1 MKTNKLTSLGS
12 LQLPNRFKKVGVG
25 IAIISMALVITQGIT
40 GIFPE
45 WVRFLLNNLLMLGM
59 LMVSLSKDK
68 IEDEFVVTLR
78 SKSYQVAFIFGIGYT
93 IIFLPLVNFLA
104 DLIQGSAFT
113 PLQTD
118 YFDVLFLML
127 LVQLFSFKRLKRC
140 HC

>member
-12 LQLPNRFKKVGVG
+12 LQLPNHFKKVGVG
-25 IAIISMALVITQGIT
+25 IAIISLALVITQGIT

-127 LVQLFSFKRLKRC
+127 LMQLFSFKRLKRC

>member
-12 LQLPNRFKKVGVG
+12 LQLPNHFKKVGVG
-25 IAIISMALVITQGIT
+25 IAIISLALVITQGIT

>member
-78 SKSYQVAFIFGIGYT
+78 SKSYRVAFIFGIGYT

-127 LVQLFSFKRLKRC
+127 LMQLFSFKRLKRC

>member
-1 MKTNKLTSLGS
+1 
-12 LQLPNRFKKVGVG
+12 
-25 IAIISMALVITQGIT
+25 MALVITQGIT

-78 SKSYQVAFIFGIGYT
+78 SKSYQLAFIFGIGYT